1 MVKVDS
7 AEFSNIHYP
16 FHIPKTKS
24 VTFLEVPKRRH
35 LILTSFL
42 PAEVAG
48 IIDPNGN
55 VLIPGVCQGVI
66 RTKHFSW
73 TAWSWSIWLDDVM
86 MWF

>member
-7 AEFSNIHYP
+7 AEFSNIHFP

-24 VTFLEVPKRRH
+24 VTFLDVPKRRH

-66 RTKHFSW
+66 RTKKNRGQLGVGVY
-73 TAWSWSIWLDDVM
+73 A
-86 MWF
+86 